1 MRREPS
7 ARLRSTDL
15 RNLGIEPARA
25 TRWFRS
31 RYGVTFQ
38 EYQRNRTLGRALV
51 RVRRGES
58 VTRAALESGF
68 ESESGFRDAFT
79 RLFGAPPT
87 RAARDGDVVRIHWI
101 STPIGSLLVGAHAGG
116 ICFCEFLDRRA
127 LPRQIETLRR
137 RAGRPVLPGR
147 NAHLERLE
155 SELANYF
162 SGRSLGFT
170 APIDAPGTPFQ
181 EAVWRELR
189 AIPAGETR
197 SYADLARALGR
208 PGRSAPSRAPMVTI
222 GSRSSSPAIGSSAA
236 TARSP
241 ATAAGS
247 GANSGFWSTSE
258 SRRARGNLGAAFGAV
273 LWHKGSVIAF
283 ASDRYTVPLPPGHPF
298 PMGKYEAIRTGLIAE
313 GTLEATRVLD
323 PGLADRDSLLC
334 AHDAAWV
341 DAVLACRV
349 GAEMEKRIG
358 ISVDGALVAR
368 SRASAAGTL
377 AAARRAARRGG
388 VESGRRHA
396 PRGRARGAGF
406 CVVNDLA
413 IAALRLLGSGE
424 ARRVAIVDLDVH
436 QGDGTNEICVEIA
449 RSSRSPC
456 MANATFRA

>member
-1 MRREPS
+1 MKTLPEPNEMFRALVERDTSYDGSFFAAVKTTGIFCRPGCGAKKPRRENVEFFADATAAARAGFRPCRRCRPLEPAGAAPPWVSQLLARMRREPS

-208 PGRSAPSRAPMVTI
+208 PGAVRAVARANGDNRIAILIPCHRVI
-222 GSRSSSPAIGSSAA
+222 GSDGSLTGYGGGLWRKQWLLEHERESA
-236 TARSP
+236 R
-241 ATAAGS
+241 AGE
-247 GANSGFWSTSE
+247 T
-258 SRRARGNLGAAFGAV
+258 
-273 LWHKGSVIAF
+273 
-283 ASDRYTVPLPPGHPF
+283 
-298 PMGKYEAIRTGLIAE
+298 
-313 GTLEATRVLD
+313 
-323 PGLADRDSLLC
+323 
-334 AHDAAWV
+334 
-341 DAVLACRV
+341 
-349 GAEMEKRIG
+349 
-358 ISVDGALVAR
+358 
-368 SRASAAGTL
+368 
-377 AAARRAARRGG
+377 
-388 VESGRRHA
+388 
-396 PRGRARGAGF
+396 
-406 CVVNDLA
+406 
-413 IAALRLLGSGE
+413 
-424 ARRVAIVDLDVH
+424 
-436 QGDGTNEICVEIA
+436 
-449 RSSRSPC
+449 
-456 MANATFRA
+456 